1 MTAYAA
7 FLRGI
12 NLGPSNKV
20 AMPALRTL
28 AEGLGYGDVGTYINS
43 GNLVFTS
50 RKRPGTLV
58 MELQNA
64 LATELGLKIDVAVR
78 TQARLESILAANPYP
93 DGDPSRVTVA
103 FLTGPVA
110 TDAPTRVTA
119 LQKSEEVTFGAEEV
133 YVHYPDGIG
142 TSKLA
147 VQLSKALG
155 VSSTVRNVRTVG
167 AVLERL
173 PRA

>member
-50 RKRPGTLV
+50 RKRPGTLIT
-58 MELQNA
+58 ELQNA

-78 TQARLESILAANPYP
+78 TRARLESILA
-93 DGDPSRVTVA
+93 DR
-103 FLTGPVA
+103 
-110 TDAPTRVTA
+110 
-119 LQKSEEVTFGAEEV
+119 KSVV
-133 YVHYPDGIG
+133 
-142 TSKLA
+142 
-147 VQLSKALG
+147 
-155 VSSTVRNVRTVG
+155 
-167 AVLERL
+167 
-173 PRA
+173 